1 MMRAMKTI
9 SAALIL
15 TFAAASAAGAAPP
28 EFQFGLAF
36 NPSLPQG
43 GFHDVLGRTI
53 WGGSFQFAFRP
64 SGSPV
69 LLGTSLGF
77 GIYGSDSWQ
86 DWLGVL
92 DPDVL
97 VDIRTTNAVLA
108 WSVFLRLQP
117 SRGLVRPYI
126 DLFAGL
132 HLLTT
137 DTRIGDGDRD
147 DDGSGGFSVNNA
159 SDTAFAIGAGAGVML
174 PVVRFVHRDGRLAA
188 SINLDLGVRY
198 AAGGRADYLV
208 KTDRHGVFDERTS
221 RTDLLT
227 LNAGLSCCF

>member
-1 MMRAMKTI
+1 MRAMKTI

-117 SRGLVRPYI
+117 SRGLVRPYL

>member
-1 MMRAMKTI
+1 MTRAMKTL
-9 SAALIL
+9 SSALIL
-15 TFAAASAAGAAPP
+15 TFVLAAAAGAAPP

-36 NPSLPQG
+36 NPALPQG

-77 GIYGSDSWQ
+77 GIYGFDSWQ
-86 DWLGVL
+86 DWPGIL

-108 WSVFLRLQP
+108 WNVFLRLQP
-117 SRGLVRPYI
+117 ARGLIRPYL
-126 DLFAGL
+126 DVFAGL

-137 DTRIGDGDRD
+137 DTRIGDGN

-159 SDTAFAIGAGAGVML
+159 ADTAFACGAGAGVML
-174 PVVRFVHRDGRLAA
+174 PVVRFVHRDGRPAA
-188 SINLDLGVRY
+188 AINLDLGARY
-198 AAGGRADYLV
+198 AFGGRADYLV

-221 RTDLLT
+221 RTDLLI
-227 LNAGLSCCF
+227 LNAGLSFCF